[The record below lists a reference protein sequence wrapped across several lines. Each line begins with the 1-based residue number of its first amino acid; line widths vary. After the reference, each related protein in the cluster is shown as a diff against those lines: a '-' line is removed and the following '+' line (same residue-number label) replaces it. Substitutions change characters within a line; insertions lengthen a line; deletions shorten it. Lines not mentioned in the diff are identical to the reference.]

1 MSNES
6 IKVAVVGLGYWG
18 PNLVRNFIQTDGGE
32 VTRVCDIVPERCARM
47 QKLYPWVKATNRY
60 EEILQAK
67 DVDAV
72 AIATPPSEH
81 YAMARAALELGKHV
95 LVAKPMTETMKD
107 ALELVAF
114 SEKVHQ
120 ILMVDHTFAYSSSV
134 RMLKQF
140 MSNNTLGD
148 IYFFDSVRVNPW
160 LSITKPHISVIR
172 DLAAHDISIMV
183 YLFDSVPKVTSII
196 AKDDGSGLIGLAY
209 ISLDVNDRV
218 LGHIFVNRLSPL
230 KIRRTMLGGS
240 KGLVLYDDTE
250 TSDKVKLYEQSFQF
264 NAFEEDPHT
273 PTNRLGGVYIPVLEA
288 REPLQVEAQHFVD
301 SILRQ
306 TLPITGGEFGLKV
319 VQVLTRCEEL
329 AQAQLQGGHS

>member
-6 IKVAVVGLGYWG
+6 VKIGVIGLGYWG
-18 PNLVRNFIQTDGGE
+18 PNLVRNFAQTDGGE
-32 VTRVCDIVPERCARM
+32 VTWICDIVPQRCARM
-47 QKLYPWVKATNRY
+47 QKLYPWVKTTNRY
-60 EEILQAK
+60 EDILHAK
-67 DVDAV
+67 DVDAI

-81 YAMARAALELGKHV
+81 YAMARAALELGKDV

-107 ALELVAF
+107 ALELVAL
-114 SEKVHQ
+114 SQKVQQ
-120 ILMVDHTFAYSSSV
+120 ILMVDHTFVYSSSV

-140 MSNNTLGD
+140 MSSNTLGD

-160 LSITKPHISVIR
+160 LSMTKPHVSVIR

-183 YLFDSVPKVTSII
+183 YLFDSIPRVTSIT
-196 AKDDGSGLIGLAY
+196 AMDDGSGLIGLAY
-209 ISLDVNDRV
+209 ISLDVNSQV

-273 PTNRLGGVYIPVLEA
+273 PTNRLGGVFIPVLEA
-288 REPLQVEAQHFVD
+288 REPLQVETQHFVD

-306 TLPITGGEFGLKV
+306 TPPVTDGEFGLKV
-319 VQVLTRCEEL
+319 VQVFTRCEEL
-329 AQAQLQGGHS
+329 AQAQLQGGRS